1 MTDLREELFLEKYM
15 GKMDKERQII
25 FRKKQK

>member
-15 GKMDKERQII
+15 NKMDKERQII